1 MFFPRLHAIH
11 LLLSSDLSHGEKRPR
26 FLSSDLKRTKRRKM
40 SSKGMVDF
48 HAEIWDRKSDG
59 HATVFVTTPIE
70 RPQLAGVEVPSWCCI
85 MRSPPYTTGSGCLS
99 GVLIRNEYVLAVRD
113 IVAFYKGEDFASDSK
128 GNDDEMDTTVEI
140 SVGAAESS
148 VVQTR
153 LPPAITN
160 PFLAPNFP
168 PKRKGRGII
177 VTGAPGIGKSVLLE
191 FILHLRNLAGLP
203 TLFVRDERRVDLFA
217 SDGVFRYEGWSPIDR
232 SELPPSVW
240 VLVDSNTDLVG
251 VPDWVR
257 YLGCFI
263 VQAASPRRDRLH
275 WAVKE
280 VGVSWY
286 IMKMWSLEEV
296 LAARTL
302 QDKSPSAAQLKTFF
316 ERYVPSART
325 AYDFAHRIQDFE
337 IQLQGAINSLSVDNV
352 TKMVDDLGS
361 LTMSA
366 EMPHHLFII
375 HPGETRSSLIIKFT
389 SQHISEK
396 LVAALEHKVS
406 SAARVLFEVYN
417 RNPPTKAL
425 AGQLWDSVVRGVFTQ
440 GGVWPIC
447 QMEVSSNKGKVN
459 QHWKIMPS
467 KPYVD
472 QYLIIGDPAKPIVK
486 ICDTCPDD
494 AIVHDTFSS
503 FPFNANIK
511 EVTKTGYYLPT
522 STTEATFDAFYYDAD
537 LKEATVLQ
545 ATVSPGHT
553 VKAKDLQQLQEV
565 GVQSAHYVAITPP
578 QEVFD
583 LHVPK
588 NYDGVFLKEKYHLV
602 LPKLT

>member
-1 MFFPRLHAIH
+1 M
-11 LLLSSDLSHGEKRPR
+11 
-26 FLSSDLKRTKRRKM
+26 
-40 SSKGMVDF
+40 
-48 HAEIWDRKSDG
+48 
-59 HATVFVTTPIE
+59 
-70 RPQLAGVEVPSWCCI
+70 GV
-85 MRSPPYTTGSGCLS
+85 
-99 GVLIRNEYVLAVRD
+99 
-113 IVAFYKGEDFASDSK
+113 
-128 GNDDEMDTTVEI
+128 

-153 LPPAITN
+153 FPVAVTN

-168 PKRKGRGII
+168 LEGERPGII

-217 SDGVFRYEGWSPIDR
+217 SDGVFSYEGSLIDR

-240 VLVDSNTDLVG
+240 VLVDSNTELVG
-251 VPDWVR
+251 VPEWVR
-257 YLGCFI
+257 NLGCFI
-263 VQAASPRRDRLH
+263 VQAASPRRDRLR
-275 WAVKE
+275 WALKE
-280 VGVSWY
+280 AGVSWY

-296 LAARTL
+296 LVARTL
-302 QDKSPSAAQLKTFF
+302 QVKSPPSAAQLKTFF
-316 ERYVPSART
+316 ELYGPSART
-325 AYDFAHRIQDFE
+325 AYSFAHRIQYFE
-337 IQLQGAINSLSVDNV
+337 YQLQGAISSLSVDHV
-352 TKMVDDLGS
+352 TKMVDGLASLHVNADL
-361 LTMSA
+361 
-366 EMPHHLFII
+366 PHRLFII
-375 HPGETRSSLIIKFT
+375 HPGETRASLIIKFA

-396 LVAALEHKVS
+396 LVAALERKVS
-406 SAARVLFEVYN
+406 SAAWVLFEVYN

-440 GGVWPIC
+440 GGVWPIR

-472 QYLIIGDPAKPIVK
+472 QYLIVGDPAKPIVK

-553 VKAKDLQQLQEV
+553 VKAKDLWQLQEV

-583 LHVPK
+583 LPVPE